1 MKDYINSKFKIFEN
15 QNKRQFA
22 LVNRNFKNLFKKK
35 LSGKL
40 KVPNLKKYIT
50 LKMSLKIII

>member
-22 LVNRNFKNLFKKK
+22 LVNRNFKNLFKKIIRK
-35 LSGKL
+35 T
-40 KVPNLKKYIT
+40 KVPNLKKIYIA
-50 LKMSLKIII
+50 LNMSLKMII